1 MDARVMNEIPPTEI
15 SFLAPLFA
23 AYDDKIK
30 SMDEALGILLEDLK
44 EL

>member
-1 MDARVMNEIPPTEI
+1 MDVRGVNELPPTEI
-15 SFLAPLFA
+15 SFLAPLFT

-30 SMDEALGILLEDLK
+30 SMDEALSILLEDLK